1 MKNLFFISFIFFT
14 TIASAQY
21 NITVKIKNLPPQKVQ
36 FAYYFEDKQY
46 VVAEA
51 ESDAKGVVKFK
62 GDDNLPRGIYIVAFA
77 KTPAYFDL
85 LISEEQN
92 FTLKTDTAKLIENM
106 RVEGSK
112 QNALFYE
119 HQREMLKQRMK
130 FEAVDKNIALD
141 SVAKLAEFEI
151 LEKET
156 ERIQDVFI
164 AKNPQAFMS
173 KLIKAMRAPA
183 NETDMWADVDFS
195 ESGLIRTPFFVTL
208 VRSHIARN
216 VEKGADYINFE
227 NDQLLKKAALNP
239 EMLEYL
245 SFYLLNFY
253 RTFQKAGMNK
263 VFVHLADNYF
273 LNGKK
278 SILDPKLE
286 ALIVEQADIFRASIV
301 GAKAR
306 NVRVANLAGDS
317 INLYDIAAET
327 TLVYFWS
334 TGCGHCKKSTEH
346 LRNAYLK
353 LQSLNIEVF
362 ALNTNETYLNIL
374 QKYATENPVPWQT
387 YHDING
393 NARFKEYF
401 YAVSAPMM
409 YVLDKNKVIRA
420 ELHGEEQIA
429 AFLEK
434 LY

>member
-156 ERIQDVFI
+156 ERIQDEFI

-183 NETDMWADVDFS
+183 NETDMWAEVDFS

-334 TGCGHCKKSTEH
+334 TGCGHCKKSTDH
-346 LRNAYLK
+346 LRNAYPK

-401 YAVSAPMM
+401 YAVSAPMI

-420 ELHGEEQIA
+420 ELQGEEQIRL
-429 AFLEK
+429 FLEK
-434 LY
+434 LK